1 MDSWWPAAEGHIRH
15 DHQRARMLAEL
26 RGSARGQDATQDAL
40 GSFQQLIKPNQ
51 LQLRFETLVEVAE
64 RMRHFHAAVAGA
76 QRLHKALVKLIVRLQ
91 RVATGPPC
99 PRSRSARC

>member
-1 MDSWWPAAEGHIRH
+1 
-15 DHQRARMLAEL
+15 MLAEL

-40 GSFQQLIKPNQ
+40 GSFQQLIKLNW

-76 QRLHKALVKLIVRLQ
+76 APPQGTRKAHRAAPARRDRPTLPKITVSSLL
-91 RVATGPPC
+91 
-99 PRSRSARC
+99 RS